1 MLQQS
6 QSDKRM
12 SVCSLTQPTGK
23 GSPYKRLDSVKSDS
37 VKSDRSSV
45 CADDDSRRVSFDV
58 EEPGKILTLCHIS
71 TVIISYFNCV
81 LLIIQ
86 RNICF
91 IGSRLQL
98 LRNCE
103 NCL

>member
-1 MLQQS
+1 
-6 QSDKRM
+6 M

-23 GSPYKRLDSVKSDS
+23 GSPYKRLDS

-81 LLIIQ
+81 FLIIQ